1 MGGKCNFP
9 KDYRTN
15 MIGLPTIPL
24 EGAKGIEINLIE
36 RYFYIYIYTHTHHL
50 FPYLKWLLGN
60 TIPPKIV
67 NNTYSF
73 NELRW
78 TTDFIPN

>member
-36 RYFYIYIYTHTHHL
+36 RYFYIYIYTHTH
-50 FPYLKWLLGN
+50 
-60 TIPPKIV
+60 TI
-67 NNTYSF
+67 YS
-73 NELRW
+73 L
-78 TTDFIPN
+78 I